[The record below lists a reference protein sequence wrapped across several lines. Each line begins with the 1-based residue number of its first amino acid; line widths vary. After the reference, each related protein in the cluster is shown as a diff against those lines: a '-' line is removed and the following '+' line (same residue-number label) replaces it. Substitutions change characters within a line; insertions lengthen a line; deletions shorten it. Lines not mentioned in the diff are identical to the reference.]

1 MPPQY
6 GGDLTYDPKASAASM
21 CVRLW
26 AELGE
31 LQMTGP
37 QADADGQRRVTS
49 SGVVCVGIGVSSA
62 ETPITA
68 RSDLLL
74 GAQTTSY
81 ILYNNNNNN
90 KLVRKTC
97 TSKQFRA
104 CQMCMLFFIYL

>member
-1 MPPQY
+1 M
-6 GGDLTYDPKASAASM
+6 TYDPTASAASM

-49 SGVVCVGIGVSSA
+49 SGVVCVGMGVSSA

-81 ILYNNNNNN
+81 ILYHNNNNN
-90 KLVRKTC
+90 KLVRKESPPVAQNNSGHVKYVC
-97 TSKQFRA
+97 YFY
-104 CQMCMLFFIYL
+104 FIYNN